1 MKAFVRDRYG
11 SPDVLRLADVPEP
24 TVNPEQALVRVQ
36 AWSINAH
43 DWHMIQG
50 KPYLARLS
58 EGLRRP
64 KTPGVGLD
72 FAGTI
77 EVVGAGVDHVRVG
90 DRVFGSRYG
99 AFAELVAG
107 KNVVPIPDGV
117 SFEAAATVP
126 TAGMTALQAVRD
138 HGDLRPGERVVVLG
152 AGGGVGTLAVQIG
165 RALGGEVT
173 AVTRTDSVERLRS
186 VGATHVIDHA
196 TEDVTRRP
204 DRYDLVVDVAGT
216 HSLRALRRIL
226 TPGGRVVVVAPAP
239 GNWVA
244 PVMRMLAPA
253 ISRRF
258 GDGRVRG
265 FIAEARRGDL
275 VELGQM
281 LADGSLRPTIDRTY
295 PFERLPDAIRHVE
308 VGRAQGK
315 VVVTR

>member
-11 SPDVLRLADVPEP
+11 APEVLRLADVPGP
-24 TVNPEQALVRVQ
+24 PVNPEQALVRVH

-43 DWHMIQG
+43 DWHMLQG

-72 FAGTI
+72 FAGTV
-77 EVVGAGVDHVRVG
+77 EAVGDVVDHVRVG

-117 SFEAAATVP
+117 SFESAAAVP

-138 HGDLRPGERVVVLG
+138 HGDLRDGERVLVLG
-152 AGGGVGTLAVQIG
+152 AGGGVGTFAVQIG
-165 RALGGEVT
+165 CALGGAVT
-173 AVTRTDSVERLRS
+173 AVTRADSVERLRS
-186 VGATHVIDHA
+186 VGATRVIDHA
-196 TEDVTRRP
+196 TEDVTRGA

-226 TPGGRVVVVAPAP
+226 TPGGRVVIVAPAP
-239 GNWVA
+239 GNWIA
-244 PVMRMLAPA
+244 PVARMLAPA
-253 ISRRF
+253 FSRRF

-265 FIAEARRGDL
+265 FIAEVRRHDL
-275 VELGQM
+275 VELGRM

-295 PFERLPDAIRHVE
+295 PFDQLPEAIRHVE
-308 VGRAQGK
+308 AGRARGK
-315 VVVTR
+315 VIVTR